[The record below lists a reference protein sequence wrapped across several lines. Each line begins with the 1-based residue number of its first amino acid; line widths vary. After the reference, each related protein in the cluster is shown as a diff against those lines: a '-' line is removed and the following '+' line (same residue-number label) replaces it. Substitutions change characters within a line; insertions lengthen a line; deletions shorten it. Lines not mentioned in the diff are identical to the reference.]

1 MAGYIGNKSQTLV
14 DGYTTTEA
22 DAEFVNDPNDVITVN
37 GSNVGIGTSSP
48 DAPLRI
54 NGDLLGSTTGT
65 EDKLLTLHSPDVS
78 NDTQYR
84 FKNHRYA
91 DGTSHSSSE
100 LRIQRRVDAT
110 EQGYVGLR
118 DAAVTFG
125 YDTTENMR
133 IDSAGR
139 VTKSNQPMF
148 EATDGSIAGN
158 GDVYW
163 TTIRANVGGHYNS
176 SNGRFTAPVNGYYVF
191 HATCGNSGTYGMD
204 IMKNS
209 GTYRRNEMVNP
220 AGFRW
225 TTVSTVMYLAA
236 GDYVNCWIFT
246 GSASTNQPYA
256 GFSGYLLG

>member
-37 GSNVGIGTSSP
+37 GSNVGIGTTHN
-48 DAPLRI
+48 DGRI
-54 NGDLLGSTTGT
+54 VIKTPNNGSAGNQNGITFLGRDTY
-65 EDKLLTLHSPDVS
+65 
-78 NDTQYR
+78 NDTAIS
-84 FKNHRYA
+84 FKNA
-91 DGTSHSSSE
+91 SGTSTLAQYIVNTDGS
-100 LRIQRRVDAT
+100 IQFVNNSAER
-110 EQGYVGLR
+110 
-118 DAAVTFG
+118 
-125 YDTTENMR
+125 MR